1 MLCLSLPKA
10 CFLLTSG
17 LEAVEVVSGSMAV
30 LGFLDFVTGADT
42 VLHKEGIEIGQLKH
56 KCKDC

>member
-17 LEAVEVVSGSMAV
+17 LEAVEVVSGSMAA
-30 LGFLDFVTGADT
+30 LGFLGFVTGADT
-42 VLHKEGIEIGQLKH
+42 VLHKEGTEIGQ
-56 KCKDC
+56 